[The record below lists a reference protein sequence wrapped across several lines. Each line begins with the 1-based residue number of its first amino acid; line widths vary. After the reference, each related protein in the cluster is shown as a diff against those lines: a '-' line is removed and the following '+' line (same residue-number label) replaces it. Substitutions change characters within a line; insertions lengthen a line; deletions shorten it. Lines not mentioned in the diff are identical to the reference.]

1 MSSDH
6 GIANS
11 TDGDPRPN
19 RSVPPPLPTGHVGG
33 RAMYCAACG
42 RSMPESAGACPSCGA
57 AVASGDLGKDPL
69 MRMVMPVGR
78 SGLAIAAGYLG
89 LVSVMI
95 PFAAPVALVVGIL
108 ALRDL
113 RRHPEKHGMG
123 RAIFGVVMG
132 GLFTILLVAILVISI
147 LAGLNGRR

>member
-1 MSSDH
+1 
-6 GIANS
+6 
-11 TDGDPRPN
+11 
-19 RSVPPPLPTGHVGG
+19 
-33 RAMYCAACG
+33 
-42 RSMPESAGACPSCGA
+42 MPESVGACPSCGA

-89 LVSVMI
+89 LVSVI

-147 LAGLNGRR
+147 LAGLNARR

>member
-1 MSSDH
+1 
-6 GIANS
+6 
-11 TDGDPRPN
+11 
-19 RSVPPPLPTGHVGG
+19 
-33 RAMYCAACG
+33 
-42 RSMPESAGACPSCGA
+42 
-57 AVASGDLGKDPL
+57 

-89 LVSVMI
+89 LVSVVI

-147 LAGLNGRR
+147 LAGLNARR